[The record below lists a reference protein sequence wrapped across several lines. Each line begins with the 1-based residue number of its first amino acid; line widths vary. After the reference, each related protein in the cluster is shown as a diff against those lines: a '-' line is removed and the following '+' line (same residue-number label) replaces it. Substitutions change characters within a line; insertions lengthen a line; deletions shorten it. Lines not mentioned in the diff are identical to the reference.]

1 MEISMIEGNPFW
13 VEPNG
18 LTKHVEDLSSQLVK
32 QYGDSVTVL
41 SAADFDDQEK
51 IHIIWKNGVRYFLM
65 NRTIGKHLLNDFQI
79 LCHRCVRG
87 LVIIIFVATCVRELN
102 DLLRDS
108 NFDLIHVHDYF
119 LLNALELI
127 LKKN

>member
-1 MEISMIEGNPFW
+1 MEILMIEGNPFW

-65 NRTIGKHLLNDFQI
+65 NRTIGKHLLNDFPNPMPPMCAWVSNN
-79 LCHRCVRG
+79 L
-87 LVIIIFVATCVRELN
+87 FVATCVRELN

-119 LLNALELI
+119 LLNA
-127 LKKN
+127 

>member
-1 MEISMIEGNPFW
+1 MEILMIEGNPFW

-65 NRTIGKHLLNDFQI
+65 NRTIGKHLLNDFPNPMPPMCAWVSNN
-79 LCHRCVRG
+79 L
-87 LVIIIFVATCVRELN
+87 FVATCVRELN

-108 NFDLIHVHDYF
+108 NF
-119 LLNALELI
+119 
-127 LKKN
+127 